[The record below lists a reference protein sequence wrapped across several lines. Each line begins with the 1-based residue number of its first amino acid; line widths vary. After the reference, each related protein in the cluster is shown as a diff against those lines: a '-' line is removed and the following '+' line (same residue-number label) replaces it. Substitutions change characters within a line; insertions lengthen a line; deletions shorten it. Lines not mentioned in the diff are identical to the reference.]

1 MIKIKLEINLIIK
14 IRTIYQEMQL
24 KIYRNKIISIS
35 SEYLNKKKNKKVT
48 KQKKDKEYN
57 QQINHFKE

>member
-1 MIKIKLEINLIIK
+1 MIKIKREINFIIK
-14 IRTIYQEMQL
+14 IRTIYQKMQL

>member
-1 MIKIKLEINLIIK
+1 
-14 IRTIYQEMQL
+14 MQL